1 MENDLKD
8 GVWET
13 IAGFGFKGGMSECG
27 RWEWL
32 QDGVGRARS
41 LILKRRSRRTKNEE
55 RVILDGRQKANEK
68 GEGTPRIRKR

>member
-1 MENDLKD
+1 MENDLK
-8 GVWET
+8 GGIWET
-13 IAGFGFKGGMSECG
+13 IAGFGFNG
-27 RWEWL
+27 RLVRVWEVGVL